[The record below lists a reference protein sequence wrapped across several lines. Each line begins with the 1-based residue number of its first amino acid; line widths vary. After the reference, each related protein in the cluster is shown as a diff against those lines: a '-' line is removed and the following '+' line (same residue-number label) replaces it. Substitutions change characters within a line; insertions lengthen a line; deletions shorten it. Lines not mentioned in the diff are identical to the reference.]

1 VGKPLACR
9 ACGRTLTAAAE
20 RRARRCAGC
29 PPTYDEEL
37 FERLREWRAARA
49 KELSQPAYCV
59 FTDATLERI
68 AEERP
73 SSVGALAGISGIGTS
88 KLDRFGAE
96 VLALVRGGDPE
107 AGRAKA

>member
-1 VGKPLACR
+1 LSCR

-20 RRARRCAGC
+20 RRARRCTGC
-29 PPTYDEEL
+29 PASYDEEL
-37 FERLREWRAARA
+37 FGRLREWRAARA

-73 SSVGALAGISGIGTS
+73 VSVGALAGISGIGTA
-88 KLDRFGAE
+88 KLDRFGSE
-96 VLALVRGGDPE
+96 LLEIVRGAPSGE
-107 AGRAKA
+107 